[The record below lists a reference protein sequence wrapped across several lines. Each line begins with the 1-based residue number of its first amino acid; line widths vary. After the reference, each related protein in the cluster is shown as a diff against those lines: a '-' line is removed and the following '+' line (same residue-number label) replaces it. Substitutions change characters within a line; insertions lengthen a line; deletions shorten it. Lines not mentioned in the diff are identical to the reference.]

1 MDDIAH
7 DLETFHAT
15 DDVEKKTNALSNQK
29 DRLSATKNETSE
41 EIAVDDDDDDLSPS
55 LKDDENLET
64 PRVNVVVNHVEISQ
78 GDDRDD
84 DDESFRY
91 VMTRIFYEFADV
103 GFWNERKGILRKMKA
118 FFVETFIA
126 K

>member
-29 DRLSATKNETSE
+29 DRLSATKNE
-41 EIAVDDDDDDLSPS
+41 
-55 LKDDENLET
+55 
-64 PRVNVVVNHVEISQ
+64 NVVVNHVEISQ

-103 GFWNERKGILRKMKA
+103 GFWNERKGILRKIKA